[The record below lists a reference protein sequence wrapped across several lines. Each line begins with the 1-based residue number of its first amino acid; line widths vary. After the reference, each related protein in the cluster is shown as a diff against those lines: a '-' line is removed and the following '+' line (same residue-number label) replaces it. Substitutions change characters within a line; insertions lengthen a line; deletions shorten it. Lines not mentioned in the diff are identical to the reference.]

1 MGNSSMHTSLVVKSQ
16 FSHVYFN
23 ILVPINTAV
32 YNSMN
37 KTEFHV
43 PSKYQLC
50 MTFQLQSNFTT
61 FKRKT
66 TWPYYNTHFLDVNK
80 TAWALPLQ
88 LISYFLALMCV
99 HPPDLEDQQRGI
111 YNLTYYGV
119 TLTGYWGH
127 LSEPGQG
134 CNVALST
141 SSVFHV
147 LDCLTLMPL

>member
-1 MGNSSMHTSLVVKSQ
+1 MWAAFLKDVGEQSRIWATNTCQGN
-16 FSHVYFN
+16 
-23 ILVPINTAV
+23 
-32 YNSMN
+32 
-37 KTEFHV
+37 
-43 PSKYQLC
+43 
-50 MTFQLQSNFTT
+50 
-61 FKRKT
+61 
-66 TWPYYNTHFLDVNK
+66 
-80 TAWALPLQ
+80 
-88 LISYFLALMCV
+88 LMCV
-99 HPPDLEDQQRGI
+99 HPLDLGDQQRGI